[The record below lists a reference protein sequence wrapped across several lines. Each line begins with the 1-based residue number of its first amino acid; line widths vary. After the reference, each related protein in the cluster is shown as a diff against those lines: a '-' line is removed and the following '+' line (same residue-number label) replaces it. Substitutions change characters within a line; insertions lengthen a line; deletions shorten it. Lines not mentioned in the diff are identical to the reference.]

1 MLLYGKNVFIVED
14 NVQNRV
20 VFQMLLKKQ
29 GADVEFERWGQDTV
43 FRLKNTTQVDIILLD
58 LMLAEGISGFDLYK
72 DIREQLPEL
81 AAIPIVA
88 VSAMEPAIAIPK
100 ARELGFSGFIAKP
113 INGLIFAEQ
122 ISNILNGETVWYTG
136 EQASG

>member
-1 MLLYGKNVFIVED
+1 MLLYGKRIFIVED

-29 GADVEFERWGQDTV
+29 GADVDFERWGQDTV
-43 FRLKNTTQVDIILLD
+43 FRLKNAARVDIVLLD
-58 LMLAEGISGFDLYK
+58 LMLAEGVSGFDLYN
-72 DIREQLPEL
+72 DIRDQIPEL

-100 ARELGFSGFIAKP
+100 AQAMGFSGFIAKP
-113 INGLIFAEQ
+113 INGQIFAEQ
-122 ISNILNGETVWYTG
+122 LANVLNGETVWYTG

>member
-1 MLLYGKNVFIVED
+1 MLLYGKRIFIVED

-29 GADVEFERWGQDTV
+29 GADVDFERWGQDTV
-43 FRLKNTTQVDIILLD
+43 FRLKNATRVNIVLLD
-58 LMLAEGISGFDLYK
+58 LMLAEGVSGFDLYI
-72 DIREQLPEL
+72 DIRNQIPEL

-100 ARELGFSGFIAKP
+100 AQAMGFSGFIAKP

-122 ISNILNGETVWYTG
+122 IANILNGETIWYTG
-136 EQASG
+136 EQTSG